1 MYANDAQ
8 KEAIKHK
15 DGPMMVLA
23 GPGSGKTFVITQR
36 TKILIEDYGVNPS
49 NILVITFTKAAA
61 SEMQERFKKLMG
73 GRSLPVTFGTFHA
86 VFFKILKLAYHYQ
99 AENIIREDQKH
110 ACIREIVR
118 GIDLEI
124 EDEADFISSIIS
136 EISLVKGEML
146 SLDHYY
152 AKNCPE
158 TVFKQIYEE
167 YDGFLRRSRRIDFDD
182 MLVMCYELLKARP
195 DILAAWQKKYQYIL
209 IDEFQDICKTQYA
222 IVRMLAAPENNLFIV
237 GDDDQ
242 SIYRFRGAK
251 PEIMLGFEKDYP
263 EAKRILLG
271 TNYRCDANVLSAAL
285 RLIGHNQTRFPKEIR
300 AANPAGAPVLTRS
313 FPTIRDENLR
323 IVQDIKAYLAAGYL
337 AEDIAVLYRT
347 NSCPRQL
354 VSMLMEYNL
363 PFCMRD
369 VVPNLYDHWIA
380 GNLYAYMHLAMG
392 SRSRKDFLA
401 VANRPNRYLRRDC
414 FTEAEVEFEQLYRY
428 YEDKEWMLERIEQFE
443 HDINQL
449 KKMAPYAAVNYIRH
463 GIGYEDYL
471 TEYAAFRRMKPGE
484 LIEVLDELQESTNGC
499 HTYAEWFSKIAEYN
513 QELKEQFSNRDRKK
527 EGITLATMHS
537 SKGLEYKIVFI
548 IDANEG
554 ITPHRK
560 AALEADL
567 EEERRLFYVAMT
579 RAKEHLHIYY
589 TGERYH
595 KKQEPSRFLEEYQ

>member
-15 DGPMMVLA
+15 NGPMMVLA

-49 NILVITFTKAAA
+49 NVLVITFTKAAA

-86 VFFKILKLAYHYQ
+86 IFFKILKLAYHYQ

-195 DILAAWQKKYQYIL
+195 DILTAWQKKYQYIL

-222 IVRMLAAPENNLFIV
+222 IVRMLAAPKNNLFIV

-300 AANPAGAPVLTRS
+300 AANPAESPVLTRS

-323 IVQDIKAYLAAGYL
+323 IVKDIKAYLAAGYR

-347 NSCPRQL
+347 NSCPRLL

-443 HDINQL
+443 HDLNLL

-471 TEYAAFRRMKPGE
+471 AEYAAFRRMKPGE

-513 QELKEQFSNRDRKK
+513 QELKEQFANRDRQK

-537 SKGLEYKIVFI
+537 SKGLEYKAVFI

-595 KKQEPSRFLEEYQ
+595 KKQEPSRFLEEYL